1 MAKHTAAATEEQ
13 AEEAEAL
20 ALAAGAAAQ
29 LVVEGQA
36 EGEPGHGLMGRY
48 ELVEGKVVGGRAVWE
63 QRKGGGEEAYLF
75 YASSAEK
82 WYIGGKKSMEAGKAA
97 GWVASAEGTEGPL
110 TPMEATAGKWRASG
124 AGGKGKWAEVPGL
137 RVRRA

>member
-48 ELVEGKVVGGRAVWE
+48 ELVEGKVVNGRGVWE
-63 QRKGGGEEAYLF
+63 RKGKRGWFKRSTSAYL
-75 YASSAEK
+75 YWRSSEGGDWNIGSESEMEDGEVGDIKWADGGLALTPVGEVHAE
-82 WYIGGKKSMEAGKAA
+82 AAAAAAA
-97 GWVASAEGTEGPL
+97 GGG
-110 TPMEATAGKWRASG
+110 GGG
-124 AGGKGKWAEVPGL
+124 AA
-137 RVRRA
+137 AAN

>member
-48 ELVEGKVVGGRAVWE
+48 ELVEGKVVNGRGVWE
-63 QRKGGGEEAYLF
+63 QQRLTDGDEGRGFLYYNGSRSWL
-75 YASSAEK
+75 
-82 WYIGGKKSMEAGKAA
+82 IGD
-97 GWVASAEGTEGPL
+97 
-110 TPMEATAGKWRASG
+110 
-124 AGGKGKWAEVPGL
+124 
-137 RVRRA
+137 